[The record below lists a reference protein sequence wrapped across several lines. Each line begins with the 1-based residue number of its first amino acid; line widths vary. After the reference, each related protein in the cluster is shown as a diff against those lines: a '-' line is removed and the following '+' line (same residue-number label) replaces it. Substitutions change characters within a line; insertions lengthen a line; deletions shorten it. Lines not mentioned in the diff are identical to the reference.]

1 MNNENITKEENTNEI
16 PSKVIRSAPIAR
28 ELLRQGNE
36 IIDIKPR
43 KDNKREFID
52 ENGVKTIII
61 NNSSVYVFKEDN
73 KFWKDFDAAKTRRRR
88 AYSNRRNNTQEVEEG
103 PQMED

>member
-16 PSKVIRSAPIAR
+16 PGKVIRSAPIAR

-43 KDNKREFID
+43 KDNRREFID

-61 NNSSVYVFKEDN
+61 DNSSVYVFREDN
-73 KFWKDFDAAKTRRRR
+73 KLWKDFDAAKTRRRR
-88 AYSNRRNNTQEVEEG
+88 AFSNRRNNAQEVDEGLLREE
-103 PQMED
+103 